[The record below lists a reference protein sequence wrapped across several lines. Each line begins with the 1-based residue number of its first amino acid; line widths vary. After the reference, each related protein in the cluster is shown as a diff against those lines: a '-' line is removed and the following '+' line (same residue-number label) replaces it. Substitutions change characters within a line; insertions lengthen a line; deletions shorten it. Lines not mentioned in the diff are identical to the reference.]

1 MLQDVDYLGSTEV
14 SYLGTQNVS
23 SALVKGVAAALD
35 KNKEIESKGVKVK
48 LSSHESIVVDGLWT
62 RFVKLFNPMSLGK
75 LYVYMALA
83 TLKNFYYSPW
93 PLSMTVI

>member
-48 LSSHESIVVDGLWT
+48 VVAM
-62 RFVKLFNPMSLGK
+62 NPL
-75 LYVYMALA
+75 
-83 TLKNFYYSPW
+83 
-93 PLSMTVI
+93 

>member
-48 LSSHESIVVDGLWT
+48 LSSHESIVVDGLWKGL
-62 RFVKLFNPMSLGK
+62 VKPFSPMLLGK
-75 LYVYMALA
+75 FYVHIYMARRS
-83 TLKNFYYSPW
+83 TENYSLLPH
-93 PLSMTVI
+93 PGH